1 MKSPRRHHRPKRS
14 SWDHCNTPDALRRR
28 RARADARREELAASL
43 PPIDPG
49 PQPLE
54 SWQTVQVLDASGRV
68 ALRID
73 LVVPTWG
80 RCDQHAAMIDG
91 AQADRLL
98 TATEVGRLV
107 AAAIV
112 KRPSRDMLA
121 EERGWHLIAEDSRA

>member
-1 MKSPRRHHRPKRS
+1 ME
-14 SWDHCNTPDALRRR
+14 A
-28 RARADARREELAASL
+28 
-43 PPIDPG
+43 
-49 PQPLE
+49 
-54 SWQTVQVLDASGRV
+54 WQTVQVLDASGRV

-73 LVVPTWG
+73 LVVPTRG

-112 KRPSRDMLA
+112 KRPSREILA
-121 EERGWHLIAEDSRA
+121 EARA